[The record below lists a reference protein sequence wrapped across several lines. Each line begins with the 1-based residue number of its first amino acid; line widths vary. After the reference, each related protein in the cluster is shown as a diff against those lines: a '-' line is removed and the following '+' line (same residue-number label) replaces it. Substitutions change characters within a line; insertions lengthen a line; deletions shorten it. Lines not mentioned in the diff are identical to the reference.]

1 MNATPDLLRLLF
13 PLLLPITAWGSDA
26 ASPGI
31 PAGTYLQATLAL
43 LLILGLLFGTAWLAR
58 KLSGGKGFGLGG
70 MKIIGGVALGPR
82 ERIVLVEVG
91 DSWLVIGIVPGQI
104 RTLHQLPKGS
114 SMDAEASAG
123 PAEAPFVQWLKS
135 IKERQNNA

>member
-1 MNATPDLLRLLF
+1 LLRLIL

-26 ASPGI
+26 ANQGI

-43 LLILGLLFGTAWLAR
+43 ILIIGLLFGTAWLAR
-58 KLSGGKGFGLGG
+58 KLSGGKGFGQGG

-91 DSWLVIGIVPGQI
+91 DTWLVIGIVPGQI
-104 RTLHQLPKGS
+104 RTLHQLPKGTTV
-114 SMDAEASAG
+114 DLDPAAG
-123 PAEAPFVQWLKS
+123 NTEAPFAQWLKS